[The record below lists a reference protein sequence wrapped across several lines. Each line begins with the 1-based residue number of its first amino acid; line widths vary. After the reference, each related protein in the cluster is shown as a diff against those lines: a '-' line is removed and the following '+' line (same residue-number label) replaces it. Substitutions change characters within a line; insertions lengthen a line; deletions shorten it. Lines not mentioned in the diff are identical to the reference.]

1 MNNQPSDTQDSLIK
15 TIIQKRKV
23 VYYLVS
29 EDDINSLKTKSWL
42 ADTFMLIASV
52 AWGAYF
58 SVHITRATSIQLQD
72 QAIGILNMLLWV
84 FGIAGFFFTLLAVMF
99 LIFAK
104 STIRRIKRSGKVKEA
119 IAPSRFRILEATYG
133 TSSEKSVDVTNK
145 LNQRIHNGRL
155 VTVASNDLAGKD
167 PDFGTIKHLR
177 IKYEHNGITILKEYN
192 EQDQIE
198 LP

>member
-104 STIRRIKRSGKVKEA
+104 STIRRIKDLAK
-119 IAPSRFRILEATYG
+119 SRRQSLHHDFE
-133 TSSEKSVDVTNK
+133 SSKQPTAHHQKSQWMSPTNSI
-145 LNQRIHNGRL
+145 NAF
-155 VTVASNDLAGKD
+155 TMVASLLLHL
-167 PDFGTIKHLR
+167 TIWPAK
-177 IKYEHNGITILKEYN
+177 IL
-192 EQDQIE
+192 I
-198 LP
+198 LVL